1 MNKLEKTKKYRRALA
16 AAFPHT
22 IPIMAGF
29 LFLGITYGIYMNVSG
44 FSIIYT
50 LLMSVFVFAGSMQF
64 VGVNLLLGSF
74 DPVQAFLMTLM
85 INARHIFYGLAMLEK
100 YRVPGMKK
108 LYLIFGMCDES
119 FSINCS
125 AEPPEDVDKGLF
137 MLFVTLLDQ
146 IYWVAGS
153 VLGGLFGMLLRFNTE
168 GLDFVMTAMFVVIFL
183 ENWLKEK
190 QHYTSLIGVGVSLA
204 CLLIFGADNF
214 MIPAMLAIL
223 GMLTLLRRPIERKE
237 AETL

>member
-1 MNKLEKTKKYRRALA
+1 MEKTKKYTRALT

-29 LFLGITYGIYMNVSG
+29 LFLGMTYGILMKVSG
-44 FSIIYT
+44 FGVGYT
-50 LLMSVFVFAGSMQF
+50 LLASVFIFAGSMQF
-64 VGVNLLLGSF
+64 VTVNLLLGGF
-74 DPVQAFLMTLM
+74 DPVQAFMMTLM
-85 INARHIFYGLAMLEK
+85 INARHIFYGIAMLDK
-100 YRVPGMKK
+100 YRVPGLKK

-125 AEPPEDVDKGLF
+125 AEPPEGVDKGLF
-137 MLFVTLLDQ
+137 MFFVTLLDQ
-146 IYWVAGS
+146 IYWIAGS
-153 VLGGLFGMLLRFNTE
+153 VLGSLFGSLLRFNTE

-190 QHYTSLIGVGVSLA
+190 EHYCSLTGLGVAVL
-204 CLLIFGADNF
+204 CLLIFGPDKF